1 LYLLDLE
8 MKLYGK
14 KPLEIDKI
22 LNDNLLKKAI
32 SLAQKYHKG
41 QFDKGGLPYIE
52 HPLRVM
58 NGVESIDEKV
68 VAVLHDVLEDCD
80 VSKEELIEEGIP
92 DYLVNKLEI
101 LCREKNEKYF
111 DYIDRIKADPITINV
126 KLSDLKDNMNLE
138 RLKEV
143 TWKDLKRLEKY
154 KKAKE
159 ILEALTREA

>member
-1 LYLLDLE
+1 MNELLE
-8 MKLYGK
+8 R
-14 KPLEIDKI
+14 
-22 LNDNLLKKAI
+22 AI
-32 SLAQKYHKG
+32 KLAQKYHEG
-41 QFDKGGLPYIE
+41 QFDKGGQPYID

-80 VSKEELIEEGIP
+80 VSKEKLIEEGIP
-92 DYLVNKLEI
+92 YYLVEKLEI
-101 LCREKNEKYF
+101 LCKGKNENYF
-111 DYIDRIKADPITINV
+111 DYIERIKVDPLAIKV

-143 TWKDLKRLEKY
+143 TEKDIKRLEKY

-159 ILEALTREA
+159 ILEAYK